1 MRNLASALVTLAL
14 LPRAAQRP
22 SESYPLSQGAVV
34 QLGDAPR
41 LYLARPDLGLEAL
54 DLRTGRLL
62 WRTKQA
68 AIPIMV
74 REDRLLALMPV
85 PPGKDGWRLAVLSS
99 SSGRILSTLP
109 VWGQGSGVGIV
120 GGGLGSMTTM
130 WSVSKGGWDY
140 VVWRAVMTPFS
151 PVLTPNPRPSYTKTG
166 AARVDLARGTLV
178 PVNEEFP
185 NADLPVQTDR
195 QAGYSLGPFEI
206 EGLTVRAAVLRDDPQ
221 TMRIVLRRTRGT
233 TVLPD
238 VELCHVPWNSAGVSV
253 SADRRNVVGACQQ
266 HYESQT
272 AHYLYDLVVHST
284 VTGERVGHV
293 VSDAFPGTWLL
304 WKDKLVFFVPE
315 RVVVEDL
322 SRGKKLFERPLRTLR
337 YLGPYP
343 PRAASPRP

>member
-1 MRNLASALVTLAL
+1 MTVAL
-14 LPRAAQRP
+14 LSGAAQGA

-41 LYLARPDLGLEAL
+41 LYLARPDSGLEAL
-54 DLRTGRLL
+54 DLRTGRSL

-85 PPGKDGWRLAVLSS
+85 PPGKDGWRLAVLSTR
-99 SSGRILSTLP
+99 SGRILATLP
-109 VWGQGSGVGIV
+109 VWGQGGGQGTV

-130 WSVSKGGWDY
+130 WGVSRGGWDF
-140 VVWRAVMTPFS
+140 VVWRAVVTPFS
-151 PVLTPNPRPSYTKTG
+151 PVLTPNPRPGYTRTG

-178 PVNEEFP
+178 PVNEGFP

-195 QAGYSLGPFEI
+195 QAGYSLGPFEM

-221 TMRIVLRRTRGT
+221 TMRIVLRRARGAT
-233 TVLPD
+233 LLPD
-238 VELCHVPWNSAGVSV
+238 VELCHVPWNSAGVNV

-266 HYESQT
+266 RYQSGT
-272 AHYLYDLVVHST
+272 ARYQYDLVVHST

-293 VSDAFPGTWLL
+293 ISDAFPGTWLL

-343 PRAASPRP
+343 PRAPPPKP

>member
-1 MRNLASALVTLAL
+1 MRILASALVAIAL
-14 LPRAAQRP
+14 LSRATEST
-22 SESYPLSQGAVV
+22 SESYAISQSALV
-34 QLGDAPR
+34 QVGDPPR
-41 LYLARPDLGLEAL
+41 LYLARPDSGLEAL
-54 DLRTGRLL
+54 DLRSGRLL

-68 AIPIMV
+68 SFPITV
-74 REDRLLALMPV
+74 REDRLLTLMPV
-85 PPGKDGWRLAVLSS
+85 PRGKDGWRLAILSAR
-99 SSGRILSTLP
+99 SGRVLTTLP
-109 VWGQGSGVGIV
+109 VWGQGSGVGVV

-130 WSVSKGGWDY
+130 WSVSRGGWDY

-151 PVLTPNPRPSYTKTG
+151 PVLTPNPRQGYTKTG

-195 QAGYSLGPFEI
+195 QAGYSVGPFEI
-206 EGLTVRAAVLRDDPQ
+206 EGLTVRVAVLRDDPQ

-253 SADRRNVVGACQQ
+253 SADRRSVVGACQQ
-266 HYESQT
+266 RYQSRT
-272 AHYLYDLVVHST
+272 AHYEYDLVVHST

-293 VSDAFPGTWLL
+293 VSDAFPGTWLM

-322 SRGKKLFERPLRTLR
+322 SRGKRLFERPLRALR